1 MVIMLF
7 FNSRE
12 TQKEQVQKNKF
23 KLFSKLKVLIER
35 NKDNEKNKSEQ
46 SQNKETTQTTKKT
59 ERVSIAKEEKKKS
72 STYIN
77 LVDIALDGYDDIFS
91 DFDPSPYSKR
101 ELSKDFVKEVER
113 RYSLTRGG
121 QIEVVFSLPK
131 KLRNTKDE
139 ATIKERIREYFQWK
153 MNEVEE
159 EAIKKQKLGG
169 LLIGVGVVFITI
181 SNIIGLYSENSFFL
195 KILHEITLVPGWV
208 GEFVGIEKLLLESNE
223 IRQKKA
229 FYEKFRDAIYIF
241 VSEEDVVKKMADA
254 ITPQKESE
262 NKEQKKMEL

>member
-1 MVIMLF
+1 
-7 FNSRE
+7 
-12 TQKEQVQKNKF
+12 
-23 KLFSKLKVLIER
+23 
-35 NKDNEKNKSEQ
+35 
-46 SQNKETTQTTKKT
+46 
-59 ERVSIAKEEKKKS
+59 
-72 STYIN
+72 
-77 LVDIALDGYDDIFS
+77 
-91 DFDPSPYSKR
+91 
-101 ELSKDFVKEVER
+101 
-113 RYSLTRGG
+113 
-121 QIEVVFSLPK
+121 
-131 KLRNTKDE
+131 
-139 ATIKERIREYFQWK
+139 
-153 MNEVEE
+153 VEE